1 MILGIDLGTTY
12 SACSYFDGQRAV
24 LIPNSTGAVL
34 TASVVYLGEG
44 DKFVVGDCPNPEEF
58 PTKFCF
64 FKEYMGT
71 KKQFLTG
78 GRSFSP
84 VELSAMV
91 LQQLKADAERFLGEP
106 VTEAVISVPAYFS
119 DKQRVATK
127 QAGELAGL
135 HTARIVNEPSAAA
148 LAYQFGFDE
157 SSILVFDFGG
167 GTIDVS
173 VVDCFDNIIEIRAIA
188 GDNHMGG
195 KDVDQ
200 LLVDYFCSVSRLS
213 PNSEEQEILRTEM
226 ELLKETLSQVPQ
238 ILYEFGGKAV
248 MFDRTLLASIC
259 QPLFQK
265 LGNLISK
272 AMWDGEK
279 DPNEIDAVILVGG
292 SSHLQGLAE
301 YLEDIMGITPICSI
315 HPQTVVAMGMGY
327 YVGMKSRDEAVKDL
341 ILTDV
346 CPFSLGVSSVH
357 GGRDVTPHMTALIPR
372 NSTLPATETA
382 NFVTVSDNQDQI
394 VLKVLQ
400 GEHYLARD
408 NDLLGTI
415 PFDLPPAP
423 AGQESIQVCFT
434 YDLNGILQVEVNHLS
449 SGRQTVT
456 ALSSTAHQELSEE
469 TLAESMERLSHF
481 RLATMAE
488 EEELLQRANGMYA
501 LLPPKERNLVGKF
514 LAEYRSA
521 KAMVEERKLQRKIN
535 YLLCMLQQWNN
546 LRFSSPMEQTGFAS
560 YFQDHIEEGFSIEEF
575 FPEEDG

>member
-12 SACSYFDGQRAV
+12 SACSYFDGERAV
-24 LIPNSTGAVL
+24 LIPNSRGAVL
-34 TASVVYLGEG
+34 TASVVHFGEG
-44 DKFVVGDCPNPEEF
+44 EQFIVGDCPNPEEF
-58 PTKFCF
+58 PIKFHF
-64 FKEYMGT
+64 FKEYMGS
-71 KKQFLTG
+71 KRQFLAG

-91 LQQLKADAERFLGEP
+91 LRQLKADAESFLGEL

-135 HTARIVNEPSAAA
+135 QVARIVNEPSAAA

-167 GTIDVS
+167 GTVDVS
-173 VVDCFDNIIEIRAIA
+173 VVDCFDNIIEICAIA
-188 GDNHMGG
+188 GDNHLGG
-195 KDVDQ
+195 KDVDKV
-200 LLVDYFCSVSRLS
+200 LGDYFCSVSGLS
-213 PNSEEQEILRTEM
+213 PSTEEQEILRSEM
-226 ELLKETLSQVPQ
+226 EVLKETLSQVPQ
-238 ILYEFGGKAV
+238 ILYEFGGKSV
-248 MFDRTLLASIC
+248 VFDRTLLRSIC
-259 QPLFQK
+259 QPIFQK

-272 AMWDGEK
+272 AMWDSGKE
-279 DPNEIDAVILVGG
+279 PSEIDAVILVGG

-301 YLEDIMGITPICSI
+301 FLGEIMGITPICSI

-327 YVGMKSRDEAVKDL
+327 YVGMKSRSEAVKDL

-382 NFVTVSDNQDQI
+382 NFVTVSENQEQI

-408 NDLLGTI
+408 NELLGTI

-434 YDLNGILQVEVNHLS
+434 YDLNGILQVEVYHQS
-449 SGRQTVT
+449 SGRRMVT
-456 ALSSTAHQELSEE
+456 ALSSTAHEELSEE
-469 TLAESMERLSHF
+469 TLSESMERLSHF
-481 RLATMAE
+481 RLATLE
-488 EEELLQRANGMYA
+488 EEEQLLQRGNRMYA
-501 LLPPKERNLVGKF
+501 LLPPKERALLGQM
-514 LAEYRSA
+514 LGQYSSA
-521 KAMVEERKLQRKIN
+521 KGLVEERKLLQKVD
-535 YLLCMLQQWNN
+535 YLLSQLQQWSD
-546 LRFSSPMEQTGFAS
+546 LRYVTPMEQTEFQS
-560 YFQDHIEEGFSIEEF
+560 YFQEHLEEGFSMEDF
-575 FPEEDG
+575 FPEE